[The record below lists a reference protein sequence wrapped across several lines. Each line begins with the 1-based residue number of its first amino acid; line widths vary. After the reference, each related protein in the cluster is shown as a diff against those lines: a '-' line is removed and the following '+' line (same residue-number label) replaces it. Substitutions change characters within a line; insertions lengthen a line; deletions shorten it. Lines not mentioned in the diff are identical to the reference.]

1 MEERLKSTKPLDD
14 LKEQESELQHQNQ
27 EDQVIIQDENAT
39 PSEKEAAEARV
50 AEKKSSHFCKL
61 RLEKERGHLSQK
73 VPEICEKYGLTVT
86 AIFLATGVTIGVV
99 ISSITNALKATSK
112 AFGNGLTDRGAK
124 LSSMLPGLIGSIV
137 SFLFKTAEQVVSY
150 LAEHIWLLI
159 LAVVAFIFEIH

>member
-14 LKEQESELQHQNQ
+14 LKERESELQHQNQ

-39 PSEKEAAEARV
+39 PSEKEAAEVRV
-50 AEKKSSHFCKL
+50 A
-61 RLEKERGHLSQK
+61 ERGHLSQK

>member
-14 LKEQESELQHQNQ
+14 LKERESELQHQNQ

-39 PSEKEAAEARV
+39 PSEKEAAEVRV
-50 AEKKSSHFCKL
+50 A
-61 RLEKERGHLSQK
+61 ERGHLSQK

-112 AFGNGLTDRGAK
+112 LGTVLRIEVQNSVLCCLG
-124 LSSMLPGLIGSIV
+124 
-137 SFLFKTAEQVVSY
+137 
-150 LAEHIWLLI
+150 
-159 LAVVAFIFEIH
+159 